1 MLLALGTH
9 QCAGGRIE
17 AHVAHAER
25 RGVNRRGGAR
35 YGTNAREQLLGGK
48 RLGQIVVGTGV
59 QALNLIRH
67 LAFGGEHDDWQALT
81 GGTCA
86 PEHLDA
92 VHARHHDVQ
101 DRGVVVVGEQILERR
116 QAVERGVDLVVAML
130 KNRGQGAGEAG
141 FVLGKHQLH
150 GCSFGA
156 WKYRF
161 RYCR

>member
-1 MLLALGTH
+1 MLLALGAH
-9 QCAGGRIE
+9 QCAGGHVE

-25 RGVNRRGGAR
+25 RGVNRCGGTR

-48 RLGQIVVGTGV
+48 RLGQVIVGAGV
-59 QALNLIRH
+59 QALDLIGH
-67 LAFGGEHDDWQALT
+67 LAFGRKHDDRQALT

-86 PEHLDA
+86 LEHLDA
-92 VHARHHDVQ
+92 IHAGHHDVQ
-101 DRGVVVVGEQILERR
+101 DRGVVVVGEQILECR

-130 KNRGQGAGEAG
+130 QNRGKGAGEAG

-156 WKYRF
+156 WKYGF